1 MREVQG
7 SCLNPAAS
15 KCPKYREGPFTT
27 FSSFAHNK
35 LPIIKRT
42 GRTEQSVLPSLTSML
57 GLKAGPTALKPCAI
71 THSGQPRGRAAGE
84 SSPREPT

>member
-42 GRTEQSVLPSLTSML
+42 GRTEQSVLDFDARPQGWSHGVEALRNHSLWPAPRP
-57 GLKAGPTALKPCAI
+57 G
-71 THSGQPRGRAAGE
+71 SG
-84 SSPREPT
+84 